1 MRTFGRAAMAPLRT
15 GRAEANSSASRP
27 RRGSASDGPGNMRRA
42 VAFTSESGNVA
53 AVRRGLTQHLPR
65 LWRVGLVLSG
75 RRDAAEDLVQATCLR
90 ALERAEQFQMESRL
104 DRWLMTILHSIWLND
119 LRSQRIRQGRGF
131 VDAEAVLVTDGLGTA
146 EARVLAN
153 ETIRQVQS
161 LPEAQRKTVFLAY
174 VEEMTY
180 RETADVLGIPIGTVM
195 SRLAAARAALAA
207 MRGEGAQQ

>member
-1 MRTFGRAAMAPLRT
+1 MSSSRISLAETHPSPPHHRAGTAF
-15 GRAEANSSASRP
+15 
-27 RRGSASDGPGNMRRA
+27 DDPGNMRRA

-53 AVRRGLTQHLPR
+53 AVRLGLAEHLPR
-65 LWRVGLVLSG
+65 LWRFGLVLSG

-90 ALERAEQFQMESRL
+90 ALERADQFQIGTHL
-104 DRWLMTILHSIWLND
+104 DRWLMAILHSIWLND

-131 VDAEAVLVTDGLGTA
+131 VDAEAVLVTDGLGTV

-153 ETIRQVQS
+153 ETIRHVQA

-180 RETADVLGIPIGTVM
+180 RETADILGIPIGTVM
-195 SRLAAARAALAA
+195 SRLAAARAALTAT
-207 MRGEGAQQ
+207 RGEGTKQ